1 MAFQLAIRNG
11 LKHPFSTGKESAGK
25 KWLRGFL
32 TRHPQLSIRT
42 PQAISAARVKG
53 FNAENVAQF
62 FDIFEKEMEK
72 INFSPHRLF
81 NVDET
86 GITVVQ
92 HKQSKIIG
100 LKGKKQVC
108 AITSQERGKLV
119 TVVTAM
125 NACGT
130 FVPPL
135 IVFPRKNMSEHLMQG
150 APTGSIWACHPSGW
164 IQTNIFTQWFS
175 HFVKFTKPTN
185 DDPILLVLDGHY
197 SHTRNIEII
206 DMARENYV
214 SIVCLPPHATHKMQ
228 PLDVGFMA
236 PLKTYYAQEIETFLK
251 NNPGKVVTHNNIC
264 SLFGKAYNR
273 AATMEASINSFR
285 KTGLFP
291 CNRNVFR

>member
-100 LKGKKQVC
+100 LKGKKKQVC
-108 AITSQERGKLV
+108 AITS
-119 TVVTAM
+119 
-125 NACGT
+125 
-130 FVPPL
+130 
-135 IVFPRKNMSEHLMQG
+135 
-150 APTGSIWACHPSGW
+150 
-164 IQTNIFTQWFS
+164 
-175 HFVKFTKPTN
+175 
-185 DDPILLVLDGHY
+185 
-197 SHTRNIEII
+197 
-206 DMARENYV
+206 
-214 SIVCLPPHATHKMQ
+214 
-228 PLDVGFMA
+228 
-236 PLKTYYAQEIETFLK
+236 
-251 NNPGKVVTHNNIC
+251 
-264 SLFGKAYNR
+264 
-273 AATMEASINSFR
+273 
-285 KTGLFP
+285 
-291 CNRNVFR
+291 